1 MIRIASWHDS
11 SEHESGRSRYHVKEV
26 FRIMSSFE
34 FPGKRSLS
42 TALVC
47 LLFWQTCGALS
58 QVQVDPQSKLRLV
71 IVEGNEAVNDIGV
84 GTAVEPVVRIEDERS
99 QPLAGAM
106 VVFTLPETGAGGVFA
121 DGSKSLIVH
130 TDLKGLAAARGLRP
144 NKTEGP
150 FEIRVD
156 ASFQGLTASASISQ
170 TNVVPIVV
178 PAAKPPSKKGLLFAI
193 IGGVAAAG
201 ILAASAGGGGGGTPP
216 PPPTTVSAGSPTVG
230 PP

>member
-1 MIRIASWHDS
+1 MLFL
-11 SEHESGRSRYHVKEV
+11 G
-26 FRIMSSFE
+26 
-34 FPGKRSLS
+34 FPGGGKRSLS
-42 TALVC
+42 SALVC
-47 LLFWQTCGALS
+47 LLFWQTCWAAS
-58 QVQVDPQSKLRLV
+58 QAQDGSQSKLRVV
-71 IVEGNEAVNDIGV
+71 IVEGNGAVNDIGA
-84 GTAVEPVVRIEDERS
+84 GTVVEPVVRIEDGNG

-150 FEIRVD
+150 FEIRAD

-193 IGGVAAAG
+193 IGGVAAAAG
-201 ILAASAGGGGGGTPP
+201 VLAASAGGGGGGGTPP
-216 PPPTTVSAGSPTVG
+216 PPPTTISSGSPTVG

>member
-1 MIRIASWHDS
+1 
-11 SEHESGRSRYHVKEV
+11 
-26 FRIMSSFE
+26 MSFFG
-34 FPGKRSLS
+34 FPVEGKRLLS
-42 TALVC
+42 TALVY
-47 LLFWQTCGALS
+47 LLFWQTCGAIPQA
-58 QVQVDPQSKLRLV
+58 QVGPQSKLRVV
-71 IVEGNEAVNDIGV
+71 IMEGNEAINDLGA
-84 GTAVEPVVRIEDERS
+84 GTGVEPVVRIEDERG

-130 TDLKGLAAARGLRP
+130 TDLKGLAVARGLRP

-178 PAAKPPSKKGLLFAI
+178 PAAAAKPPSKKGLLFVI
-193 IGGVAAAG
+193 LGGVAAAAG
-201 ILAASAGGGGGGTPP
+201 VLAASAGGGSGGGGTPP
-216 PPPTTVSAGSPTVG
+216 PPPTTVSSGSPTVG

>member
-1 MIRIASWHDS
+1 MLSFRFPVA
-11 SEHESGRSRYHVKEV
+11 GR
-26 FRIMSSFE
+26 
-34 FPGKRSLS
+34 RSLS

-47 LLFWQTCGALS
+47 LLVWQTCGAKS
-58 QVQVDPQSKLRLV
+58 QVQVGPQSKLRVV
-71 IVEGNEAVNDIGV
+71 ILEGNESVNDIGA
-84 GTAVEPVVRIEDERS
+84 GTAVQSVVRIEDENS

-130 TDLKGLAAARGLRP
+130 TDLKGLAVARGLQP

-178 PAAKPPSKKGLLFAI
+178 PAAPRPPQSKKGLLFAI
-193 IGGVAAAG
+193 IGGVAAAAG
-201 ILAASAGGGGGGTPP
+201 VLAASAGGGNGGGPP
-216 PPPTTVSAGSPTVG
+216 PPPATTVSSGSPTVG

>member
-1 MIRIASWHDS
+1 
-11 SEHESGRSRYHVKEV
+11 
-26 FRIMSSFE
+26 MSSFE
-34 FPGKRSLS
+34 FSGKRSLS

-58 QVQVDPQSKLRLV
+58 QAQVGPQSKLRVV
-71 IVEGNEAVNDIGV
+71 ILEGNEAVNDIGA

-130 TDLKGLAAARGLRP
+130 TDLKGLAVARGLRP

-178 PAAKPPSKKGLLFAI
+178 PAAAAKPPSKKGLLFVI
-193 IGGVAAAG
+193 LGGVAAAAG
-201 ILAASAGGGGGGTPP
+201 VLAASAGGGSGGGGTPP
-216 PPPTTVSAGSPTVG
+216 PPPTTVSSGSPTVG

>member
-1 MIRIASWHDS
+1 
-11 SEHESGRSRYHVKEV
+11 
-26 FRIMSSFE
+26 MSSFE

-58 QVQVDPQSKLRLV
+58 QAQVSPQSKLRVV
-71 IVEGNEAVNDIGV
+71 IVEGNEAVNDIGA
-84 GTAVEPVVRIEDERS
+84 GTVAEPVVRVEDMNG

-106 VVFTLPETGAGGVFA
+106 VVFTLPETGPGGVFA
-121 DGSKSLIVH
+121 DGSRSLIVH
-130 TDLKGLAAARGLRP
+130 TDLKGLAVARGLQP

-178 PAAKPPSKKGLLFAI
+178 AASKPPSSKRGLLFAI
-193 IGGVAAAG
+193 IGGVAAAAG
-201 ILAASAGGGGGGTPP
+201 VLAASAGGGNGGGTAPP
-216 PPPTTVSAGSPTVG
+216 PATTVSAGSPTVG

>member
-1 MIRIASWHDS
+1 
-11 SEHESGRSRYHVKEV
+11 
-26 FRIMSSFE
+26 MSSFE

-58 QVQVDPQSKLRLV
+58 QAQVGPQSKLRVV
-71 IVEGNEAVNDIGV
+71 IVEGNGAVNDIGA
-84 GTAVEPVVRIEDERS
+84 GTAVEPVVRIEDVNG

-106 VVFTLPETGAGGVFA
+106 VVFTLPETGPGGVFA
-121 DGSKSLIVH
+121 DGSRSLIVH
-130 TDLKGLAAARGLRP
+130 TDLKGLAVARGLQP

-178 PAAKPPSKKGLLFAI
+178 PAAKPPSKKGLLYAI
-193 IGGVAAAG
+193 IGGVAAAAG
-201 ILAASAGGGGGGTPP
+201 VLAASAGGGNGGGTAPP
-216 PPPTTVSAGSPTVG
+216 PATTVSAGSPTVG

>member
-1 MIRIASWHDS
+1 
-11 SEHESGRSRYHVKEV
+11 
-26 FRIMSSFE
+26 MSSFE

-42 TALVC
+42 TVLVC
-47 LLFWQTCGALS
+47 FLFWQTCWATS
-58 QVQVDPQSKLRLV
+58 QAQDGSQSKLRVV
-71 IVEGNEAVNDIGV
+71 IVEGNEAVNDIGA
-84 GTAVEPVVRIEDERS
+84 GTAVEPVVRIEDVNG

-106 VVFTLPETGAGGVFA
+106 VVFTLPETGPGGVFA
-121 DGSKSLIVH
+121 EGSRSLIVH
-130 TDLKGLAAARGLRP
+130 TDLKGLAAARGLRA

-150 FEIRVD
+150 FQIRVD

-178 PAAKPPSKKGLLFAI
+178 AASKPPSSKRGLLYAI
-193 IGGVAAAG
+193 IGGVAAAVG
-201 ILAASAGGGGGGTPP
+201 VLAASAGGGNGGGTSP

>member
-1 MIRIASWHDS
+1 MLSFGFPVA
-11 SEHESGRSRYHVKEV
+11 GR
-26 FRIMSSFE
+26 
-34 FPGKRSLS
+34 RSLS

-47 LLFWQTCGALS
+47 LLFWQTCGAMS
-58 QVQVDPQSKLRLV
+58 QAQAGPQSKLRVV
-71 IVEGNEAVNDIGV
+71 ILEGNEAVNDIGA
-84 GTAVEPVVRIEDERS
+84 GTAVQPVVRIEDENG

-106 VVFTLPETGAGGVFA
+106 VVFTVPETGAGGVFA

-130 TDLKGLAAARGLRP
+130 TDLKGLAAARGLQP
-144 NKTEGP
+144 NKIEGP
-150 FEIRVD
+150 FQIRVD

-178 PAAKPPSKKGLLFAI
+178 PAAAPAKPQSKRGLLFAI
-193 IGGVAAAG
+193 LGGVAAAAG
-201 ILAASAGGGGGGTPP
+201 VLAASAGGGNGGGTPP